1 MSSPSKSVKPK
12 HSKLDL
18 LLKHQNHEGR
28 SLMQTAMPKPDTMP
42 SLKLAEKYN
51 NVLNMYIRNH
61 NQRRNKTMIELQAKL
76 LEIKAYRLVKMAELL
91 NQMSRKPHSVM
102 FNVWQSEYN
111 SYYALYF

>member
-1 MSSPSKSVKPK
+1 MPRPSKNVKPK

-18 LLKHQNHEGR
+18 LLKHQNYEAR
-28 SLMQTAMPKPDTMP
+28 SLMKTNMPKPDTMP
-42 SLKLAEKYN
+42 SLKLAQQYN

-61 NQRRNKTMIELQAKL
+61 IQRRSKTMIELQAKL
-76 LEIKAYRLVKMAELL
+76 LEIKAYRLVKMADLL

-102 FNVWQSEYN
+102 FKVWESEYY